1 MTTVARYEILKGKL
15 EEMARTPSLWSWI
28 EWWDIRK
35 AHTFGPFCHG
45 GLPGCNLSEQGNKS
59 WKPTGTMRL
68 VHTAHDDAI
77 TMMFQETRVKLFEE
91 NHHKVIGKA
100 RSQEVRD

>member
-15 EEMARTPSLWSWI
+15 EEMARKTLSLQSWI

-35 AHTFGPFCHG
+35 AHIFGLFHHG

-68 VHTAHDDAI
+68 GHAAHGDTI
-77 TMMFQETRVKLFEE
+77 TMMFQEM
-91 NHHKVIGKA
+91 
-100 RSQEVRD
+100 